1 MKRWKVSL
9 IFILSILAAITYYFY
24 LPPISPWVRPFW
36 YILMG
41 FSGLL
46 TLILFLSRKKRL
58 FKLSFFACLLLCLA
72 LLFGNLLSSPVWNA
86 DRYAQLLTVEERAF
100 PDGMKEFSLPTDD
113 NHIYASFPALDITA
127 AQIIAA
133 RKAGGLQKNASQ
145 FSIGQTYSHMSDGN
159 QNYYLTSIAYDNT
172 LKWFLNHWKGL
183 PAYLK
188 TDLSTQ
194 QSEYI
199 PLENAIKY
207 SESDFFFRNI
217 HRYLRFCYPDCLFA
231 PVCLETDTL
240 ETPYWVCPVK
250 SPSIGLFGGM
260 EIKEVILVNAI
271 TGGHKKYPADSVP
284 DWVDNVYPTELFLS
298 HFNSYGL
305 FRRGYLNSILGQEDC
320 VQATK
325 GCGYAVMEDGLWDY
339 TGVEGM
345 NGSGLTIT
353 GFALFNRRSGVCIYY
368 PVSGASEASAM
379 EAAEGKVQHLS
390 YQAAFPSLVNI
401 GGEATYFVPLKDT
414 SGLVKACAL
423 VNVAQYTILAV
434 GDSAA
439 GCLDSYYTILAE
451 NGITPNGLS
460 QK

>member
-1 MKRWKVSL
+1 MKLWKISL
-9 IFILSILAAITYYFY
+9 ILLLSIFTAITYYFY
-24 LPPISPWVRPFW
+24 LPPISPNVRPFW
-36 YILMG
+36 YVLV
-41 FSGLL
+41 
-46 TLILFLSRKKRL
+46 FLSGFLALVFFLSGKKRF
-58 FKLSFFACLLLCLA
+58 FKVSFFACLLLCLVF
-72 LLFGNLLSSPVWNA
+72 LSGHLLSSPVFNA
-86 DRYAQLLTVEERAF
+86 GRYAQLLTVEERVF
-100 PDGMKEFSLPTDD
+100 PDGMKEFSLSAD
-113 NHIYASFPALDITA
+113 NRSMYTNFPVLDLNTA
-127 AQIIAA
+127 EKIAA
-133 RKAGGLQKNASQ
+133 RKTGGLQSKASQ
-145 FSIGQTYSHMSDGN
+145 FSIDQTYSPMSDGTR
-159 QNYYLTSIAYDNT
+159 NYYLTSIAYENT

-188 TDLSTQ
+188 TDLVTQ
-194 QSEYI
+194 QSDYI
-199 PLENAIKY
+199 ALEEAIRY

-217 HRYLRFCYPDCLFA
+217 YRHLRFCYPGCLFA
-231 PVCLETDTL
+231 PVCLETDTSG
-240 ETPYWVCPVK
+240 TPYWICPVK

-260 EIKEVILVNAI
+260 NVKEVILVNAI

-284 DWVDNVYPTELFLS
+284 DWVDNVYPTKLLLS
-298 HFNSYGL
+298 HFNYYGL
-305 FRRGYLNSILGQEDC
+305 FCHGYLNSILGQEDC

-339 TGVEGM
+339 TGVEGI

-353 GFALFNRRSGVCIYY
+353 GFALFNRRSGDCIYY

-434 GDSAA
+434 GDSTAR
-439 GCLDSYYTILAE
+439 CLSNYFTMLAE
-451 NGITPNGLS
+451 NGLTIDGLS
-460 QK
+460 EK